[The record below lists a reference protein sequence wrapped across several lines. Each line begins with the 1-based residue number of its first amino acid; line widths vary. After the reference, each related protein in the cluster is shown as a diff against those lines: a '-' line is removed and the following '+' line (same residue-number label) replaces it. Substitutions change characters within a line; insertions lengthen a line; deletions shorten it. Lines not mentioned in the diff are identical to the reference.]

1 MKGYHF
7 RLKEDLVKD
16 TRQKLETICFNVKF
30 RLVSMIMTRLV
41 KEASSV
47 FIFSIFLVAVS
58 ALCSHP
64 CSRVNRGTF
73 VDEQNTYT
81 FSCYNTSILTV
92 NGGEELRECYTR
104 LGAFLVVRNGNRY
117 RCVKHTL
124 YDRTARIVFVYVTPY
139 KTFLTEPSIC
149 DVCSGTFTLALFVV
163 NTCTFFLFTKTGKPP
178 ALGCNRPPLCP
189 ITDYANDRPC
199 TGCEPQ
205 EDDGLCCAT
214 CSSFF
219 IGGRNVSRYIS
230 GGDWRW
236 IKQGKMTKMEYFDF
250 DSNEPNGSF
259 AIPQDCLLLNGGRSH
274 NL

>member
-1 MKGYHF
+1 
-7 RLKEDLVKD
+7 
-16 TRQKLETICFNVKF
+16 
-30 RLVSMIMTRLV
+30 MIMTMLV
-41 KEASSV
+41 KVASSV

-149 DVCSGTFTLALFVV
+149 DVCSGTFTSALFVAEGE
-163 NTCTFFLFTKTGKPP
+163 NYQKAKKRKQNSNKMQFTLLEYYTYIWLDKRKTRAKW
-178 ALGCNRPPLCP
+178 
-189 ITDYANDRPC
+189 
-199 TGCEPQ
+199 E
-205 EDDGLCCAT
+205 
-214 CSSFF
+214 
-219 IGGRNVSRYIS
+219 
-230 GGDWRW
+230 
-236 IKQGKMTKMEYFDF
+236 
-250 DSNEPNGSF
+250 
-259 AIPQDCLLLNGGRSH
+259 
-274 NL
+274 